1 MKIILY
7 KRLELK
13 KEKIFIFFSIQIIN
27 IQKLVGEHFCFVYIL
42 GVFININSKKIKPK
56 NK

>member
-13 KEKIFIFFSIQIIN
+13 KEKIFIF
-27 IQKLVGEHFCFVYIL
+27 LVGEHFCFVYIL